1 MSLIKRI
8 MPFLIGGLAGALIT
22 VGFLVIFDERNS
34 HSASSREHAAGS
46 GEHAENHAHHPA
58 QADLGPI
65 VALTGLS
72 AVQIDIKDY
81 AYARPN
87 IKITKGTRVTWT
99 NQDTVE
105 HNVMQQHDDS
115 DVAHAAPSV
124 ADVRPDVFAGPL
136 LAKGGRYSF
145 TFTEVDSY
153 PYHCAPHPAMKG
165 TVVVTE
171 KL

>member
-1 MSLIKRI
+1 
-8 MPFLIGGLAGALIT
+8 MPPG
-22 VGFLVIFDERNS
+22 
-34 HSASSREHAAGS
+34 
-46 GEHAENHAHHPA
+46 GEHAEDHAHHSA
-58 QADLGPI
+58 KADLGP
-65 VALTGLS
+65 VVDLTGQS

-87 IKITKGTRVTWT
+87 IRITKGTRVTWT
-99 NQDTVE
+99 NQDTVQ
-105 HNVMQQHDDS
+105 HNVMQEHDNG

-136 LAKGGRYSF
+136 LAKGERYSF

-153 PYHCAPHPAMKG
+153 PYHCASHPYMNG
-165 TVVVTE
+165 VVVVTE